1 MIRRRDPVAMAFAG
15 FSAVYSTLCAAATW
29 SAPFAFVGVPAP
41 VVFMAFAGAATG
53 LIVQPPAMS
62 RVAMLLTTLAFTF
75 FAASAAVLVG
85 AVPGFR
91 WVQDAAPAAAGV
103 VAFFSQALVPA
114 VRDRLK
120 REVKDRGAPENTGGA
135 Q

>member
-1 MIRRRDPVAMAFAG
+1 MTRRRDPIVMAFAA
-15 FSAVYSTLCAAATW
+15 FAAAYSTIAAAATW
-29 SAPFAFVGVPAP
+29 SAPFAFIGIPAP
-41 VVFMAFAGAATG
+41 VVFMAIAGAAAG

-62 RVAMLLTTLAFTF
+62 RIAMLLITLAFTF
-75 FAASAAVLVG
+75 FGASAAVLVG
-85 AVPGFR
+85 AVPGFG
-91 WVQDAAPAAAGV
+91 WVHDAAPAAAGI

-120 REVKDRGAPENTGGA
+120 REVKDRGAPSETGDA